1 MFRRLNDAMRR
12 FMYGRYG
19 SDQFNLA
26 ILITAVAVTLIN
38 SILSIFLSRFPV
50 FSGVIYPLLRVAV
63 LVLLGYYLFRSFSRN
78 VYARQ
83 KENRSFRQFWS
94 RLTDRKNRYYRCPKC
109 RQMVRVPKGRGK
121 ISIRCPKCGERFIRK
136 T

>member
-19 SDQFNLA
+19 SDQFSLA
-26 ILITAVAVTLIN
+26 ILITAVAITLIN

-78 VYARQ
+78 IYARQ
-83 KENRSFRQFWS
+83 KENRSFRQLWS

-121 ISIRCPKCGERFIRK
+121 ISIRCPKCGERFIKK